1 MDPDVSTPPPSDVT
15 ALLLAWGR
23 GDADAREELI
33 PLVYAELRRL
43 AGRAMATERREHTL
57 EPTALVHET
66 YLKLVRHADVP
77 WQSRAHFFGVAA
89 RLMRQI
95 LVDHARLH
103 KAEKRGGGKPRLTLD
118 SALAAAAGGN
128 EVELLALDEAL
139 TELTRI
145 DEEQGR
151 IVELRFFGA
160 LSVSETAE
168 ALGISPATVKRDWA
182 VARAWLF
189 RRLAPA

>member
-1 MDPDVSTPPPSDVT
+1 MSSHPSDVT

-23 GDADAREELI
+23 GEAEAREKLI

-43 AGRAMATERREHTL
+43 AAGAMAAERKDHTL

-66 YLKLVRHADVP
+66 YLKLIRQPDVP
-77 WQSRAHFFGVAA
+77 WQNRAHFFGVAS

-95 LVDHARLH
+95 LVDHARAH
-103 KAEKRGGGKPRLTLD
+103 GAEKRGGGKPRLTLD

-128 EVELLALDEAL
+128 EVELLALDDAL
-139 TELTRI
+139 TELSRL
-145 DEEQGR
+145 DETQGR
-151 IVELRFFGA
+151 VVEMRFFGG

-168 ALGISPATVKRDWA
+168 ALGVSPATVKRDWA

-189 RRLAPA
+189 RRLAPG

>member
-1 MDPDVSTPPPSDVT
+1 MSMPVPSDVT

-23 GDADAREELI
+23 GESEARERLI

-43 AGRAMATERREHTL
+43 AAGAMAAERRDHTL

-66 YLKLVRHADVP
+66 YLKLVRQADVP
-77 WQSRAHFFGVAA
+77 WQNRAHFFGVAA

-95 LVDHARLH
+95 LVDHARVRG
-103 KAEKRGGGKPRLTLD
+103 AQKRGGGRPRLTLD

-128 EVELLALDEAL
+128 EVELLALDDAL
-139 TELTRI
+139 TELSRI
-145 DEEQGR
+145 DEAQGR
-151 IVELRFFGA
+151 IVELRFFGG
-160 LSVSETAE
+160 LSVPETAE

-189 RRLAPA
+189 RRLAPG

>member
-1 MDPDVSTPPPSDVT
+1 MSTPPSDVT

-23 GDADAREELI
+23 GEAEAREELI

-43 AGRAMATERREHTL
+43 AGRAMAGERGDHTL

-66 YLKLVRHADVP
+66 YLRLIRQSGVP
-77 WQSRAHFFGVAA
+77 WQNRAHFFGVAA

-95 LVDHARLH
+95 LVDHARAH
-103 KAEKRGGGKPRLTLD
+103 KADKRGGGKPRLTLD
-118 SALAAAAGGN
+118 SALAATAGGN
-128 EVELLALDEAL
+128 EVELLALDDAL

-145 DEEQGR
+145 DEDQGR
-151 IVELRFFGA
+151 IVELRFFGG
-160 LSVSETAE
+160 LSVVETAE
-168 ALGISPATVKRDWA
+168 ALGISTATVKRDWA